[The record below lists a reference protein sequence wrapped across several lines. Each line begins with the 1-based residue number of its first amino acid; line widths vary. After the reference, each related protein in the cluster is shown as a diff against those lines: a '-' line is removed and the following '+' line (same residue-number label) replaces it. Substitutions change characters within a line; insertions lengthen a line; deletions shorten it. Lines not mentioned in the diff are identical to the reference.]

1 MLLPLLII
9 IPFISGLLC
18 WQSERL
24 GAQFPRWIALIALGI
39 ILTLSL
45 QILLRNYYNLTP
57 LTLELSQWYSEYSI
71 AWIPGLGINF
81 NLAIDGLSII
91 MVILSGIMG
100 IMAVLCSWSEINE
113 SPGGFH
119 LNLLWILCGVIGIF
133 IATDLFLFFVF
144 WEIMLVPMYFLIA
157 LWGHKGSLED
167 TRINAAIKFFIYT
180 QISGLIMLI
189 TIISLVLIH
198 YSNTGILT
206 FSYQQLLHTTMS
218 PTTEYLLMLGF
229 FIALSVKFP
238 IVPLHGWLLDAH
250 SQSPTAGSVELAGIV
265 LKTAAYGLLRF
276 GIPLFPNASIKFAP
290 LAMWFGIINIFYG
303 ALMAFSQ
310 TDMKRFI
317 AYTSISHMG
326 LILIA
331 IYTGNQ
337 LAYHG
342 AVIQMIAHGISAA
355 GLFILCGQLYER
367 LQTRNMCQI
376 EGLWATL
383 NYMPAFAL
391 FFALATMGMP
401 GTGNFI
407 GEFLILLG
415 NYQIAPIIAI
425 LATLSIILAT
435 VYSLIMIQRI
445 FFGTTK
451 PIHQLKEM
459 TLREKFSMLFL
470 ILLLILLC
478 FIPQPVLKISSSTTL
493 MNII

>member
-9 IPFISGLLC
+9 IPFISGLFC

-24 GAQFPRWIALIALGI
+24 GAQFPRWIALIAIGI

-45 QILLRNYYNLTP
+45 QILLRDYYNFTHFALGLP
-57 LTLELSQWYSEYSI
+57 PQWYSEYSI
-71 AWIPGLGINF
+71 AWVPGLGINF
-81 NLAIDGLSII
+81 HLAIDGLSLI
-91 MVILSGIMG
+91 MVILTGIMG

-113 SPGGFH
+113 SPGVFH
-119 LNLLWILCGVIGIF
+119 LNLLWILCGVIGVF
-133 IATDLFLFFVF
+133 IAIDLFLFFLF
-144 WEIMLVPMYFLIA
+144 WEIMLVPMYFLIS

-180 QISGLIMLI
+180 QTSGLIMLI

-206 FSYQQLLHTTMS
+206 FSYQQLLQTSMS
-218 PTTEYLLMLGF
+218 HTTEYLLMLGF
-229 FIALSVKFP
+229 FIALSLKFP

-276 GIPLFPNASIKFAP
+276 GIPLFPNASMTFAP
-290 LAMWFGIINIFYG
+290 IAMWFGIINIFYG

-326 LILIA
+326 FILIA

-367 LQTRNMCQI
+367 LQTRHMCQI
-376 EGLWATL
+376 EGLWASI

-407 GEFLILLG
+407 GEFMILLG
-415 NYQIAPIIAI
+415 SYHIAPIIAI
-425 LATLSIILAT
+425 LATLSIVLAT

-445 FFGTTK
+445 YFGTTK

-459 TLREKFSMLFL
+459 TFREIFSMLFL
-470 ILLLILLC
+470 IFLLILLC
-478 FIPQPVLKISSSTTL
+478 FVPQQVLNIFSPTL
-493 MNII
+493 IW